1 MSERAHGAVDYR
13 GGEFAVSCP
22 YDAAVVAELKHVQ
35 RRRWESDAKLWLI
48 AHHHPSAAALLGL
61 ARKHGWSVSDVAWRA
76 FRQLQD
82 DADATELSVDVV
94 QGNGGEP
101 WFFCML
107 GDDDDLQRRVLAI
120 PGAYIDAP
128 DESAWVPAYRV
139 DCAEQLRAIIETDTR
154 LCVSSAAVRLLD
166 EPEEWFEPAACDEG
180 SGLTLD
186 GVDTGLTRGQ

>member
-1 MSERAHGAVDYR
+1 MSERAQGAVDYR
-13 GGEFAVSCP
+13 GGEFAVRCA
-22 YDAAVVAELKHVQ
+22 YDAEVVAELKQVQ

-48 AHHHPSAAALLGL
+48 ARHHPSAAALLGL

-82 DADATELSVDVV
+82 EANATELSVDVV

-101 WFFCML
+101 WFFCLL
-107 GDDDDLQRRVLAI
+107 GDDDELQRRVLAI

-128 DESAWVPAYRV
+128 DDSAWVPAYRA

-154 LCVSSAAVRLLD
+154 LCVSSAAYRLLD
-166 EPEEWFEPAACDEG
+166 EPDPWFVESADEEGHDE
-180 SGLTLD
+180 TI
-186 GVDTGLTRGQ
+186 DTAP